1 MHVVYGPVPSWR
13 LGRSLGIDPLGGG
26 EKRCTFD
33 CRYCQLGSTPTGPVR
48 RAVWVDPAV
57 LEEELRASR
66 DVARDHLTFAGM
78 GEPTLAANLAD
89 LLWVAH
95 HASESP
101 IAILTNASLLGAPD
115 VRAALRLTERVVV
128 KLDAATEAGFLAIN
142 RPRIPCTLA
151 EIVEGIRLL
160 RAEFAG
166 SLALQMMFTEENR
179 AEAEALSHLASSL
192 APDEVYLNTPLRPSP
207 TPPLTPSAMQDIARA
222 FRGLRTAQVYDAPP
236 RVANPLDPE
245 ATRRRRPE
253 HRAHRIEHINN
264 DGG

>member
-1 MHVVYGPVPSWR
+1 MRVIYGPVPSWR
-13 LGRSLGIDPLGGG
+13 LGRSLGVDPLGSKV
-26 EKRCTFD
+26 KRCTYD
-33 CRYCQLGSTPTGPVR
+33 CVYCQLGRTPGGPIR
-48 RAVWVDPAV
+48 SGVWADPSA
-57 LEEELRASR
+57 LADELRATAHVPV
-66 DVARDHLTFAGM
+66 DYVTFSGM
-78 GEPTLAANLAD
+78 GEPTLASNLGE
-89 LLWVAH
+89 LLQVAR
-95 HASESP
+95 APRKSRL
-101 IAILTNASLLGAPD
+101 AVLTNGSLLGDPD
-115 VRAALRLTERVVV
+115 VRAALRLADRVVV

-166 SLALQMMFTEENR
+166 SLALQMMFTAENR
-179 AEAEALSHLASSL
+179 AEAEALSRLASSL

-236 RVANPLDPE
+236 RVANPLDVE